1 MMIHDYQ
8 VKELSNVKKLIDVLH
23 EVANPS
29 CENPEAARAIWEA
42 VRVALEKRGMNY
54 ASIISAGVVMDT
66 MLERMNETESI

>member
-1 MMIHDYQ
+1 M
-8 VKELSNVKKLIDVLH
+8 KSNDLQNVRRLIDVLH

-29 CENPEAARAIWEA
+29 FDNPEAAKAIWEA

-54 ASIISAGVVMDT
+54 ASIISGGVAVDF

>member
-1 MMIHDYQ
+1 MKANDLQ
-8 VKELSNVKKLIDVLH
+8 NVRRLIDVLH

-29 CENPEAARAIWEA
+29 FDNPEAARAIWEA

-54 ASIISAGVVMDT
+54 ASIISGGVAVDF

>member
-1 MMIHDYQ
+1 MKTNDLQ
-8 VKELSNVKKLIDVLH
+8 NVRRLIDVLH

-29 CENPEAARAIWEA
+29 FDNPEAAKAIWEA

-54 ASIISAGVVMDT
+54 ASIISGGVAVDF